1 MSVAP
6 TSAKSFSVA
15 VVLLAAGTASRMAEG
30 GKHKLLAEFDNVPLV
45 RRSAIAALGSGANSV
60 AVVVGHRHDEI
71 SAALSGIPVETVDNP
86 HYRSGMATSLIAG
99 FSASEVMS
107 ADGVLI
113 MLADMPGLTA
123 DHLAM
128 LIKAFENTGGQAI
141 VRATFHGKRGNPTIL
156 PQSLRVS
163 VMELKGDIGARQI
176 IENSGVPIID
186 VEIGAAAI
194 LDVDTV
200 EDIITAGGKP
210 TR

>member
-1 MSVAP
+1 VSIALTAP
-6 TSAKSFSVA
+6 KLPSVA
-15 VVLLAAGTASRMAEG
+15 VVLLAAGTASRMGEG

-45 RRSAIAALGSGANSV
+45 RRSAIAALGSGASLV
-60 AVVVGHRHDEI
+60 AVVVGHRHGEI
-71 SAALSGIPVETVDNP
+71 SAALSGIPVETVYNP

-123 DHLAM
+123 NHLAM
-128 LIKAFENTGGQAI
+128 LIQAFENTGGKAI
-141 VRATFHGKRGNPTIL
+141 VRATFHGKRGNPIIL

-176 IENSGVPIID
+176 IESSGVPIID
-186 VEIGAAAI
+186 VEIGAAAS

-200 EDIITAGGKP
+200 EDIIIAGGKP

>member
-1 MSVAP
+1 MRVAP
-6 TSAKSFSVA
+6 TSAKRFSVA
-15 VVLLAAGTASRMAEG
+15 VVLLAAGTASRMGEG

-45 RRSAIAALGSGANSV
+45 RRSAIVALGSGASSV

-71 SAALSGIPVETVDNP
+71 SAALSGIPVETIYNP
-86 HYRSGMATSLIAG
+86 HYRNGMATSLIAG
-99 FSASEVMS
+99 FSASKVMS

-128 LIKAFENTGGQAI
+128 LIQAFENSGGKAI

-176 IENSGVPIID
+176 IQNSGVSIIE
-186 VEIGAAAI
+186 VEIGAAAS

-200 EDIITAGGKP
+200 EDLIIAGGKL

>member
-6 TSAKSFSVA
+6 TTAKPFSVA
-15 VVLLAAGTASRMAEG
+15 VVLLAAGTASRMGEG
-30 GKHKLLAEFDNVPLV
+30 GKHKLLAEFDDVPLV
-45 RRSAIAALGSGANSV
+45 RRSAIAALGSGASSV

-71 SAALSGIPVETVDNP
+71 SAALSGIPVKTVYNP
-86 HYRSGMATSLIAG
+86 HHRSDMATSLIAG

-107 ADGVLI
+107 ADRVLI

-128 LIKAFENTGGQAI
+128 LIQAFENTGGKAI
-141 VRATFHGKRGNPTIL
+141 VRATFDGKRGNPTIL

-176 IENSGVPIID
+176 IESSGVPIIE
-186 VEIGAAAI
+186 VEIGAAAS

-200 EDIITAGGKP
+200 EDILKAGGKP